1 MMIQHHDGLTHPE
14 QLRALG
20 NTWLIHIYNDKHRIT
35 AGKLHCLLV
44 ADNLPLRII
53 LMMSEVIHHRLHG
66 GTDFIKN
73 NMCLTP
79 QRTCHP
85 VNPNSCA
92 KAVHIRDTVSHNEY
106 IFLAGNNFTE
116 SLRLHTSLDTGIL
129 LYLLALATVIYNRLW
144 CFDYSLVS
152 ASPKCKVDCCSCIL
166 TVLRI
171 SRRIQT
177 HTDACRYCHFISDIY
192 SLDFFQNIKS
202 GFLHGK

>member
-66 GTDFIKN
+66 GTDFIQDN
-73 NMCLTP
+73 VCLTP

-116 SLRLHTSLDTGIL
+116 SLRLHAGLDTGIL
-129 LYLLALATVIYNRLW
+129 LYLLALTTVINNILRCLYNCLI
-144 CFDYSLVS
+144 S
-152 ASPKCKVDCCSCIL
+152 ASSKRQINRIAREL
-166 TVLRI
+166 IILRI
-171 SRRIQT
+171 GQTIQT
-177 HTDACRYCHFISDIY
+177 DTDADGNRHFISDI
-192 SLDFFQNIKS
+192 N
-202 GFLHGK
+202 GLHIL